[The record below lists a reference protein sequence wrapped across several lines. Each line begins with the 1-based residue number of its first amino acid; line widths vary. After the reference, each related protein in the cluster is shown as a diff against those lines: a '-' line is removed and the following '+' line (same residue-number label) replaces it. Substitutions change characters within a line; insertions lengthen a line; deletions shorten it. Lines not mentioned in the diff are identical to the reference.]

1 MTENMNIKNWVEISS
16 VMIGVSLTVLTLIFG
31 FIEIN
36 SLLMRACVWALL
48 GAVVLFTNALTTNA
62 KALYELS
69 QGAEKINHW
78 IKFAEFSF
86 GFAFTLV
93 LSAFAIISYRIV
105 DIIAP
110 TVLLGSAWLIMISYT
125 YLDAQPGQRFK
136 GLRSMKRNLWFLIE
150 LGVLILIY
158 IDKLNIL

>member
-110 TVLLGSAWLIMISYT
+110 TVLLGSAWLIMISYS
-125 YLDAQPGQRFK
+125 YLDTQPGQRFK
-136 GLRSMKRNLWFLIE
+136 GLKSMKRNIWFLIE
-150 LGVLILIY
+150 LGALILIY
-158 IDKLNIL
+158 IDWLNII